1 MENYIKEF
9 LDYLK
14 YIKFL
19 NDESV
24 ITFISVYNA
33 VITGINQKI
42 KNPPEQKLYDDK
54 SLNNIFTN
62 PTPSEYE
69 IIIRT
74 IFDYI
79 SSLSPNQLKV
89 LAKGIIDGY
98 NENKNKI
105 KYKFTFR
112 LIEIYENNSIKYYL
126 KKWINT
132 LKKEKDNE
140 ILNVNIENNN
150 NYNNNN
156 NSNNE
161 KDNENK
167 IRVKEINRK
176 NVSFNSNILNKNTNN
191 IEYNKTDTRLNS
203 DNCLNVDR
211 IKKGK
216 MELDILET
224 SPVLTVEEKMRN
236 INDTY
241 SNNIPSIENEKND
254 NKNNDK
260 VSEISFSDSNKSNS
274 ISFDSENQKKII
286 FPSRTSQIGINFIT
300 KEKEEEI
307 YNDKSN
313 ETKKI
318 CELIYILLEEEH
330 QFEENKD
337 IKTLF
342 KYLFNTYNVDN
353 IKDLFFKVIYPKIYL
368 TNSIDNGIYSI
379 YNKAMID
386 NLKEF
391 KLICKATNQPLSWL
405 GINILEIFKYFKLIF
420 DK

>member
-1 MENYIKEF
+1 
-9 LDYLK
+9 
-14 YIKFL
+14 
-19 NDESV
+19 
-24 ITFISVYNA
+24 
-33 VITGINQKI
+33 
-42 KNPPEQKLYDDK
+42 
-54 SLNNIFTN
+54 
-62 PTPSEYE
+62 
-69 IIIRT
+69 
-74 IFDYI
+74 
-79 SSLSPNQLKV
+79 
-89 LAKGIIDGY
+89 
-98 NENKNKI
+98 
-105 KYKFTFR
+105 
-112 LIEIYENNSIKYYL
+112 
-126 KKWINT
+126 
-132 LKKEKDNE
+132 
-140 ILNVNIENNN
+140 
-150 NYNNNN
+150 
-156 NSNNE
+156 
-161 KDNENK
+161 
-167 IRVKEINRK
+167 
-176 NVSFNSNILNKNTNN
+176 
-191 IEYNKTDTRLNS
+191 
-203 DNCLNVDR
+203 
-211 IKKGK
+211 

-330 QFEENKD
+330 QFEENNN

-405 GINILEIFKYFKLIF
+405 GINLLEIFKYFKLIF

>member
-1 MENYIKEF
+1 
-9 LDYLK
+9 
-14 YIKFL
+14 
-19 NDESV
+19 
-24 ITFISVYNA
+24 
-33 VITGINQKI
+33 
-42 KNPPEQKLYDDK
+42 
-54 SLNNIFTN
+54 
-62 PTPSEYE
+62 
-69 IIIRT
+69 
-74 IFDYI
+74 
-79 SSLSPNQLKV
+79 
-89 LAKGIIDGY
+89 
-98 NENKNKI
+98 
-105 KYKFTFR
+105 
-112 LIEIYENNSIKYYL
+112 
-126 KKWINT
+126 
-132 LKKEKDNE
+132 
-140 ILNVNIENNN
+140 
-150 NYNNNN
+150 
-156 NSNNE
+156 
-161 KDNENK
+161 
-167 IRVKEINRK
+167 
-176 NVSFNSNILNKNTNN
+176 
-191 IEYNKTDTRLNS
+191 
-203 DNCLNVDR
+203 
-211 IKKGK
+211 

-368 TNSIDNGIYSI
+368 SNSIDNGIYSI